1 MGKLFYLS
9 GMRHNPVALS
19 GALLIASIPAAL
31 LSEEA
36 SAQSKDEPKRLNII
50 HIMTDDHAYQALS
63 AYGHPLSRQ
72 APTPNMDRLAAE
84 GIRFDRA
91 YVENSLSTP
100 SRACLMT
107 GLYSHQNGQR
117 TLGKGIDSTKVFVSE
132 LLQQGGYQTAM
143 IGKWHMRCEPKGFDY
158 FYVFRDQ
165 GEYYNP
171 VLKSHLSNGQ
181 YIREE
186 GYSTNLVTK
195 HAIEFLEE
203 RDPDK
208 PFCLYVHH
216 KAPHRNWMPDIK
228 YLDLYEDV
236 TFPLPENFHDDYSGK
251 GEAAFEQRMTIDQD
265 MSMIYDLKVRELEEE
280 PSRSKHTARMLEN
293 GLARMDPE
301 TRAKWEAA
309 YGPKNRAFIES
320 GLQGEALL
328 EWKFQRYVR
337 DYLRVIRSVDDS
349 VGEILEYLD
358 SHGLADNT
366 IVVYTSDQGFY
377 MGEHGWFD
385 KRFMYEESYR
395 TPLIIRY
402 PGLQGGKVSNTLVQ
416 NIDFAPTYLDVA
428 GVQAT
433 PEMSGLSLLPVIKKG
448 GKKPCHWRKYMY
460 YHYYDLP
467 SEHNVLK
474 HDGVSDKRYK
484 LIHFYGGAEGDY
496 SEFYDIKKDPDEMNN
511 LYGEKRYKRRVARLQ
526 KQLDKFRT
534 ELAVDEY

>member
-1 MGKLFYLS
+1 
-9 GMRHNPVALS
+9 MRQNPLALS
-19 GALLIASIPAAL
+19 GALLLASMPGTFL
-31 LSEEA
+31 TEEA
-36 SAQSKDEPKRLNII
+36 SAQGKDEAKRLNII
-50 HIMTDDHAYQALS
+50 HIMTDDHAFQAIS

-117 TLGKGIDSTKVFVSE
+117 TLGTGIDTTVTFVPE
-132 LLQQGGYQTAM
+132 LLRQGGYQTAM
-143 IGKWHMRCEPKGFDY
+143 IGKWHMQCEPKGFDY
-158 FYVFRDQ
+158 YYIFRDQ

-171 VLKSHLSNGQ
+171 VVKSHLSSGE

-186 GYSTNLVTK
+186 GYATSLVTS
-195 HAIEFLEE
+195 HAIGFLEE

-236 TFPLPENFHDDYSGK
+236 TFPLPDNFHDNYTGK
-251 GEAAFEQRMTIDQD
+251 GEAERVQRMSIDQD
-265 MSMIYDLKVRELEEE
+265 MSMIYDLKVGELDDE
-280 PSRSKHTARMLEN
+280 PSRSKHTKDMLEW
-293 GLARMDPE
+293 GLSRMDPE
-301 TRAKWEAA
+301 TRAAWEAA
-309 YGPKNRAFIES
+309 YGPKNRAFLEK
-320 GLQGEALL
+320 GLEGEALL
-328 EWKFQRYVR
+328 EWKFQRYVK
-337 DYLRVIRSVDDS
+337 DYLRCIRSVDDS

-358 SHGLADNT
+358 THGLADNT

-402 PGLQGGKVSNTLVQ
+402 PGGQGGKVSDAFVQ
-416 NIDFAPTYLDVA
+416 NLDFAPTYLDVA
-428 GVQAT
+428 GVEA
-433 PEMSGLSLLPVIKKG
+433 PEEMSGLSLLPVIKKG
-448 GKKPCHWRKYMY
+448 GKEPARWRKYMY
-460 YHYYDLP
+460 YHYYDIP

-474 HDGVSDKRYK
+474 HDGGSDKRYK
-484 LIHFYGGAEGDY
+484 LIHFYGGDEGSYD
-496 SEFYDIKKDPDEMNN
+496 EFYDIRKDPTEMRN
-511 LYGEKRYKRRVARLQ
+511 LYGERRYRRRIARLQ
-526 KQLDKFRT
+526 RQLDKFRS

>member
-1 MGKLFYLS
+1 
-9 GMRHNPVALS
+9 MRQKPLVIS
-19 GALLIASIPAAL
+19 GAMLLATIPGAMNP
-31 LSEEA
+31 EETR
-36 SAQSKDEPKRLNII
+36 AQDKNDVKRLNII
-50 HIMTDDHAYQALS
+50 HIMTDDHAFQAIS

-72 APTPNMDRLAAE
+72 APTPNMDRLAEE

-117 TLGKGIDSTKVFVSE
+117 TLGKGIDTTVTFVSE
-132 LLQQGGYQTAM
+132 LLRRGGYQTAM
-143 IGKWHMRCEPKGFDY
+143 IGKWHMQCEPKGFDY
-158 FYVFRDQ
+158 FYVFRGQ

-171 VLKSHLSNGQ
+171 VLKSHLSDGQ
-181 YIREE
+181 YLREE
-186 GYSTNLVTK
+186 GYVTNLVTK

-203 RDPDK
+203 RDKDK

-216 KAPHRNWMPDIK
+216 KAPHRNWLPDIK

-236 TFPLPENFHDDYSGK
+236 TFPLPDNFHDDYSGR
-251 GEAAFEQRMTIDQD
+251 GQAARDQLMTIDKD
-265 MSMIYDLKVRELEEE
+265 MTMIYDLKVGELDEE
-280 PSRSKHTARMLEN
+280 PTRAPHPKQMLEW
-293 GLARMDPE
+293 GLSRMDSAS
-301 TRAKWEAA
+301 RAKWEAA
-309 YGPKNRAFIES
+309 YGPRNKAMLES
-320 GLQGEALL
+320 GLEGEALL
-328 EWKFQRYVR
+328 EWKFQRYVK
-337 DYLRVIRSVDDS
+337 DYLRCIRSVDDS

-358 SHGLADNT
+358 THGLADNT

-402 PGLQGGKVSNTLVQ
+402 PGGKAGKVSDAFIQ

-428 GVQAT
+428 GVDA
-433 PEMSGLSLLPVIKKG
+433 PEEMSGRSLLPVIEKG
-448 GKKPCHWRKYMY
+448 GKEPRKWRKYMY

-474 HDGVSDKRYK
+474 HDGVSDKRFK
-484 LIHFYGGAEGDY
+484 LIHFYGGSEGDY
-496 SEFYDIKKDPDEMNN
+496 SEFYDIRKDPSEMTN
-511 LYGEKRYKRRVARLQ
+511 LYGNRRYKSRIARLQ
-526 KQLDKFRT
+526 KQLDAFR
-534 ELAVDEY
+534 ERLGVDEF

>member
-1 MGKLFYLS
+1 MLLAS
-9 GMRHNPVALS
+9 IP
-19 GALLIASIPAAL
+19 GALLPNTAKAQDK
-31 LSEEA
+31 EA
-36 SAQSKDEPKRLNII
+36 PRRMNII
-50 HIMTDDHAYQALS
+50 HIMTDDHSYQAVS

-72 APTPNMDRLAAE
+72 APTPNMDRLARE

-117 TLGKGIDSTKVFVSE
+117 TLGKGIDTTVTFVSE

-143 IGKWHMRCEPKGFDY
+143 IGKWHMQCEPKGFDW
-158 FYVFRDQ
+158 FYVLRGQ
-165 GEYYNP
+165 GEYYSP
-171 VLKSHLSNGQ
+171 TFKSHESDGE
-181 YIREE
+181 YVKED
-186 GYSTNLVTK
+186 GYVTNRITA
-195 HAIEFLEE
+195 HAIDFLEN

-216 KAPHRNWMPDIK
+216 KAPHRNWLPDVK

-236 TFPLPENFHDDYSGK
+236 EFPLPATFHDDYSGK
-251 GEAAFEQRMTIDQD
+251 GEAARVQRMTIDKD
-265 MSMIYDLKVRELEEE
+265 MTLIYDLKVRELDEE
-280 PSRSKHTARMLEN
+280 PTRARHPKSALEN
-293 GLARMDPE
+293 GLARMDSASL
-301 TRAKWEAA
+301 AKWEAA
-309 YGPKNRAFIES
+309 YGPRNREFLES
-320 GLQGEALL
+320 GLEGEALL
-328 EWKFQRYVR
+328 NWKFQRYVR
-337 DYLRVIRSVDDS
+337 DYLRCIRSVDDS

-385 KRFMYEESYR
+385 KRFMYEESFR

-402 PGLQGGKVSNTLVQ
+402 PGGRGGLVSNAFVQ
-416 NIDFAPTYLDVA
+416 NLDFAPTYLDVA
-428 GVQAT
+428 GVDK
-433 PEMSGLSLLPVIKKG
+433 PEEMSGLSILPVIKKNG
-448 GKKPCHWRKYMY
+448 RQPCKWRKYMY

-484 LIHFYGGAEGDY
+484 LLHFYGGSEGDY
-496 SEFYDIKKDPDEMNN
+496 DEFYDIRKDPDEMHN
-511 LYGEKRYKRRVARLQ
+511 LISDKRYKRRIARLQ
-526 KQLDKFRT
+526 KQLDKFRVD
-534 ELAVDEY
+534 LKVDEY